1 MSRRRYMGETYGLL
15 PTSINNLR
23 TWKNWRNDTLLD
35 ITYSDNKTDVI
46 FKRILGSRDCLYK
59 EIRVKPGKLY
69 KLVFSYEVRK
79 SYELRWAGN
88 WFGLGVFKDLQ
99 EAWSG
104 VGANKAGAEAYCSFG
119 FSPEQRTATLYFIPK
134 TESVIFYLGLFQV
147 KDNGAQFVVGDFSM
161 TEEELPTII
170 EDDAHRDV
178 HIITSGVSGTLEVTH
193 TDNRKENIT
202 LPVGLNTISLPA
214 EVQKISFAGAR
225 NSDEKNTILWADL
238 GNVKIK
244 DVSNIFSDC
253 YHLYVCYGI
262 NLTAGSY
269 IAYTFSNC
277 ESLEFIGKLDFIN
290 ITGVTW
296 VSFMCRKLKS
306 MRIQNLGAKLKMLD
320 LEPCAKLDMDSIT
333 YMVDNSA
340 VPDNSTCE
348 VILAESLVNKIPS
361 DLISRASREKRV
373 ILKKRR

>member
-15 PTSINNLR
+15 PTGINNLR
-23 TWKNWRNDTLLD
+23 TWKSWRNDTLLD
-35 ITYSDNKTDVI
+35 ITYNANKTDVV
-46 FKRILGSRDCLYK
+46 FKRIIGRDDCLYK

-79 SYELRWAGN
+79 SYELRWSDN
-88 WFGLGVFKDLQ
+88 WFGLGIFKDLQ
-99 EAWSG
+99 EARGG
-104 VGANKAGAEAYCSFG
+104 VRGNKSGAEAYCSFG
-119 FSPEQRTATLYFIPK
+119 LSPEQRTATLYFIPK
-134 TESVIFYLGLFQV
+134 TESVVFYLGLFQV
-147 KDNGAQFVVGDFSM
+147 KDNGAQFVIGDFSM

-178 HIITSGVSGTLEVTH
+178 CIVTSGVAGLLEITH
-193 TDNRKENIT
+193 TNNRKENIT
-202 LPVGLNTISLPA
+202 LPVGINTISLPA
-214 EVQKISFAGAR
+214 EVQKISFAGGR
-225 NSDEKNTILWADL
+225 YSDEKNAILWVDL

-253 YHLYVCYGI
+253 YHLYGCYGI
-262 NLTAGSY
+262 NLTAGRY

-277 ESLEFIGKLDFIN
+277 ESLNFIGKLDFIN
-290 ITGVTW
+290 ITDATW

-320 LEPCAKLDMDSIT
+320 LEPCEKLSIDSME

-340 VPDNSTCE
+340 VPLGGQCD
-348 VILAESLVNKIPS
+348 VILNERLLSRIPEELKNKAKERRVF
-361 DLISRASREKRV
+361 LRKR
-373 ILKKRR
+373 